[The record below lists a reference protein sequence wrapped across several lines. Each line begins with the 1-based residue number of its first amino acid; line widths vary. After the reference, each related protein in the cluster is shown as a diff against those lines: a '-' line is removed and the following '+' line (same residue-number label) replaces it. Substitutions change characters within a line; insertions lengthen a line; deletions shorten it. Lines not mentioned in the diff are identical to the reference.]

1 VHRAPARSR
10 YPDSEPTPH
19 PCRGRRR
26 NQFRPDHWDP
36 RSTQWASPLRRAD
49 RGRAARP
56 PIASPRAAQNL
67 SCRPCRKSPARYRR
81 RPPDRK
87 KAARSLLAPS
97 PDPEHHDPPDRTTR
111 PSRSPLPEPVRA
123 SHLGFEAVRAT
134 HPGLEPAPATRP
146 GPAALRIPA
155 RALPAR
161 WRTRRCGTHRGPD
174 PPPVARNVPGPPF
187 RRCHGR
193 SDRSW
198 CRIAVRAYRR
208 SRVRSPGG
216 ALPCRSGRRRCRDRL
231 RFQDGVLPCRSGR
244 RRCRDRLRFQD
255 GVLPCRSG
263 RRRCR
268 DRLRFQGGLPPCR
281 SGRRRCHV
289 RSDRSWCRIVVRA
302 YRRSRVRSPG
312 GVPPCRCCRSRPWFR
327 AAVRSCRVARRRCHV
342 RPRPGVERHG
352 RRRAPR
358 GRGVRRPGCRR
369 RCSWGR
375 NGAGRRP
382 RRRRVPDGRRSRH
395 R

>member
-1 VHRAPARSR
+1 MHWAPARSR

-56 PIASPRAAQNL
+56 PIASPRAAQTL

-81 RPPDRK
+81 RPQDRK

-123 SHLGFEAVRAT
+123 IHLGPEPVRAS
-134 HPGLEPAPATRP
+134 HPGPEPAPATRP
-146 GPAALRIPA
+146 GPAALRIPT

-187 RRCHGR
+187 RRCHVRSDRSWRAYRRSRVRSPGGALPCRVGRRRCRVRLRFQDGALPCRSGRRRCRVRLWFQGGLPPCRSGRRRCHGR

-216 ALPCRSGRRRCRDRL
+216 A
-231 RFQDGVLPCRSGR
+231 
-244 RRCRDRLRFQD
+244 
-255 GVLPCRSG
+255 
-263 RRRCR
+263 
-268 DRLRFQGGLPPCR
+268 
-281 SGRRRCHV
+281 
-289 RSDRSWCRIVVRA
+289 
-302 YRRSRVRSPG
+302 
-312 GVPPCRCCRSRPWFR
+312 PPCRCCRSRPWFR
-327 AAVRSCRVARRRCHV
+327 AAVRSCRVARRRCQI

-358 GRGVRRPGCRR
+358 GRGVRPPGRRR
-369 RCSWGR
+369 RCSRGR